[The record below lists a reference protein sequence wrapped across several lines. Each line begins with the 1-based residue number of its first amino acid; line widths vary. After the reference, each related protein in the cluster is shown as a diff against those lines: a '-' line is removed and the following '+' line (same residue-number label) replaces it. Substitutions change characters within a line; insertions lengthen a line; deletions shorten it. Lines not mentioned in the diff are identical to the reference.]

1 MQYFEAPHILYDVKD
16 SQHIDNIRL
25 VELCKK
31 GDKEAMN
38 LLYTRFA
45 PRMLS
50 LIQRYVD
57 DINDAQDILHDGF
70 IIAFTRLD
78 SLRDSERIDYW
89 LATIMRNLSLKFL
102 KSRDVAQLID
112 DLPDVED
119 PQLIENVVDFD
130 ILTSLIDSLPAG
142 YKNVFRLAVF
152 ENKSHKEISQI
163 LGIAPNSS
171 SSQLFRAKLQ
181 LRQLIN
187 NYKSRAGIL
196 MLLLALGVPAIYYIV
211 RKDSE
216 KEMNPPALS
225 LVTSNSF
232 APVKSED
239 SKALRNKVA
248 NSTLSV
254 TAIPA
259 RRRNN
264 IANNVFS
271 SKNMKKVPTSAPLS
285 TDSCSAKDEV
295 LTDSIVN
302 DTPTGINYS
311 VNFSENTSGE
321 NKDSLRY
328 AEEYDFLYA
337 DLNYP
342 LPISESPAD
351 NQWVASF
358 SVNTGFNSQDLLANN
373 GNLQG
378 NNGIPGNNNGD
389 GDNNWNGDS
398 NGPVYWNPDDPEP
411 GFNSTNDP
419 DDDDGTDSSN
429 DGKQSISRA
438 DIGGMRPKTPL
449 KNQSHRNH
457 LPISFAFTA
466 QKNFNSTL
474 GIETG
479 LSYTYLHST
488 FEDSGFVTECH
499 WHYLGIP
506 VKLNLTF
513 FSIPRIRI
521 YGSLGGAFYYPVYA
535 SANEKWMVPA
545 LKTGKFHSHPV
556 WSLGA
561 GVGLSF
567 NLSKKIDIY
576 IEPTLQHYFT
586 NKNDVPNLWT
596 DQSWGFTFPIGIRF
610 KW

>member
-1 MQYFEAPHILYDVKD
+1 MKD
-16 SQHIDNIRL
+16 SQHIDNTRL

-50 LIQRYVD
+50 LIQRYID

-119 PQLIENVVDFD
+119 SQLIENVVDFD
-130 ILTSLIDSLPAG
+130 ILTSQIDSLPAG

-181 LRQLIN
+181 LRQLIT

-196 MLLLALGVPAIYYIV
+196 MLLLALGVPAIYYII
-211 RKDSE
+211 RNDAE
-216 KEMNPPALS
+216 KEMNPSALS
-225 LVTSNSF
+225 LVTSNSSTPVNPEESKVLINK
-232 APVKSED
+232 AP
-239 SKALRNKVA
+239 
-248 NSTLSV
+248 NSSLSV
-254 TAIPA
+254 TTLLAG
-259 RRRNN
+259 RRNN
-264 IANNVFS
+264 IANNVS
-271 SKNMKKVPTSAPLS
+271 GSKKIAVSAPLS
-285 TDSCSAKDEV
+285 IDSVSAKDEI
-295 LTDSIVN
+295 LTDSIAI
-302 DTPTGINYS
+302 DTSIGIVHSLNY
-311 VNFSENTSGE
+311 SENTSYE
-321 NKDSLRY
+321 KKDSVRY
-328 AEEYDFLYA
+328 ADEYDLLYA

-342 LPISESPAD
+342 LPISEKPAD
-351 NQWVASF
+351 NRWVASF
-358 SVNTGFNSQDLLANN
+358 SVNTGVNSQDLLANN
-373 GNLQG
+373 GNMQG
-378 NNGIPGNNNGD
+378 NNGTPGNNNGD
-389 GDNNWNGDS
+389 GDNNWSGDS
-398 NGPVYWNPDDPEP
+398 NGPVYWNPDNPEP
-411 GFNSTNDP
+411 GFNASDDP
-419 DDDDGTDSSN
+419 DDDDDNDGSN
-429 DGKQSISRA
+429 DKKQSISRA
-438 DIGGMRPKTPL
+438 DIGGMRTKTPL

-466 QKNFNSTL
+466 QKNINSTL